1 MKVTLDFCK
10 AKAPSST
17 ANLGPGFDVFGLGLD
32 LFYDTVSISKL
43 PTRNGKIRITIQN
56 DNMMIPSVAKEN
68 TASVSVMKIARKYK
82 IKNDLDIN
90 IVKGVPVGLG
100 LGSSAASSAAAV
112 TAFNELFRCELTEN
126 ELLDFAAE
134 GEVSSAGTKHYDNV
148 VASLFGGFSIV
159 RTYPTPQFSRINT
172 PKDLILVVC
181 VPKIVTPA
189 KKTKVARSVIPKTI
203 ALEDHTRNLANACMM
218 VSGFQYQDTR
228 LLASGINDI
237 IVEPARKNLIPGFD
251 KIKSNA
257 LHSGALAVTIS
268 GAGPSMIAFTNSRND
283 AQKIGKSMEQG
294 FADSKI
300 VSQAYVCGVSTGAKV
315 ISKR

>member
-1 MKVTLDFCK
+1 MSETLDICK

-43 PTRNGKIRITIQN
+43 ATKNGKIRITLQN
-56 DNMMIPSVAKEN
+56 NDPMIPSVAEEN
-68 TASVSVMKIARKYK
+68 TASLSVMKISRKYK

-126 ELLDFAAE
+126 ELLDYAAE
-134 GEVSSAGTKHYDNV
+134 GEVSSAGVKHYDNV
-148 VASLFGGFSIV
+148 VASLFGGFAIV
-159 RTYPTPQFSRINT
+159 RTYPTLQFSRVNT

-181 VPKIVTPA
+181 IPKIVTPA
-189 KKTKVARSVIPKTI
+189 KKTKIARSVIPRTI
-203 ALEDHTRNLANACMM
+203 TLEDHTRNLANACMM
-218 VSGFQYQDTR
+218 VSGFQYQDTK

-237 IVEPARKNLIPGFD
+237 IVEPARKNLIPGYD

-268 GAGPSMIAFTNSRND
+268 GAGPSMIAFTNSSSD
-283 AQKIGKSMEQG
+283 AKRIGRSMEEG

-300 VSQAYVCGVSTGAKV
+300 ESQAHVCGVSRGAKV
-315 ISKR
+315 ISKH